1 MVVAIVHLRLEDLGL
16 MVKLCFVS
24 LLVHLVSQEFD
35 SISELLA
42 VGGDIACF
50 ITTTTGHDVL

>member
-1 MVVAIVHLRLEDLGL
+1 